1 MGNNFSKFPKKKW
14 GPLEFEPIPT
24 TRNTQ
29 ETNTVVRRGKIHTRV
44 PVYQERRLQEEENEE
59 IRVNIRF
66 EWEPP
71 TRDVRATQDEEKTE
85 ADDDDDASKGA
96 VGGSREKPPRHL
108 KKEKKS
114 SGR

>member
-14 GPLEFEPIPT
+14 GALEFEPIPT

-29 ETNTVVRRGKIHTRV
+29 ETNTVVRRGKIHTRI
-44 PVYQERRLQEEENEE
+44 PVYEERRIKEEEEE
-59 IRVNIRF
+59 IRINIRF

-71 TRDVRATQDEEKTE
+71 AADTKKTQEKRDESDDE
-85 ADDDDDASKGA
+85 SKGA
-96 VGGSREKPPRHL
+96 TGGTRRKPPQRL
-108 KKEKKS
+108 EKKKKK

>member
-44 PVYQERRLQEEENEE
+44 PVYEERRIKEEEEE
-59 IRVNIRF
+59 IRINIRF

-71 TRDVRATQDEEKTE
+71 TPDAKKTQKEEDES
-85 ADDDDDASKGA
+85 DDESKGA
-96 VGGSREKPPRHL
+96 TGGTRPPQGL
-108 KKEKKS
+108 KKKKEKKK

>member
-29 ETNTVVRRGKIHTRV
+29 ETNTVIRRGKIHTRV
-44 PVYQERRLQEEENEE
+44 PVYEERRIKEEDEE
-59 IRVNIRF
+59 IRINIRF

-71 TRDVRATQDEEKTE
+71 TPDAEKTQRKEDESDDE
-85 ADDDDDASKGA
+85 AKGA
-96 VGGSREKPPRHL
+96 TGGTRRGPPQRL
-108 KKEKKS
+108 EKKKKK